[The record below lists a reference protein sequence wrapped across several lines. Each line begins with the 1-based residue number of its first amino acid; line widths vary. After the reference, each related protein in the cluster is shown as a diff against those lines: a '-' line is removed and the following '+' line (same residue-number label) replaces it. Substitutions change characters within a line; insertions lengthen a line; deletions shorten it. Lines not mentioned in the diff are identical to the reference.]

1 MQWWLD
7 AKFGLFIH
15 WGLYALP
22 AGEYKGR
29 KTNNIA
35 EWIMHD
41 FQIPPQEYAQIAE
54 QFDPQQ
60 FDAEGVVQLAKK
72 AGKLFPSWENRRA
85 IDPPAHCTNTCEYR
99 RSAGNNRRP

>member
-15 WGLYALP
+15 WGLYSVL

-41 FQIPPQEYAQIAE
+41 FQIPPTEYAQIAE
-54 QFDPQQ
+54 QFDPKE
-60 FDAEGVVQLAKK
+60 FGWAFIIHRLRIGTMKTAT
-72 AGKLFPSWENRRA
+72 NRMR
-85 IDPPAHCTNTCEYR
+85 IMR
-99 RSAGNNRRP
+99 RRTSVNI